1 MKVGVVV
8 AVVLRCSRSLTNVV
22 GRGAEDDQCQALL
35 RVLHKPTRPEM
46 VNGDRAVDYLTHA
59 HNRAGVYCQPQPEA
73 S

>member
-35 RVLHKPTRPEM
+35 RVLNKPIRER
-46 VNGDRAVDYLTHA
+46 GWRDLTPH
-59 HNRAGVYCQPQPEA
+59 YSIYTQ
-73 S
+73 